1 MRGYDSLTTAWLPP
15 PGTHLLHLY
24 HTWLQVHFFCR
35 ATGFLVGRSVTTVE
49 LEFFFRSLSTLA
61 AYGHTRK
68 VWCSAVQ
75 CHHCCDVAT
84 KSAIYAV

>member
-1 MRGYDSLTTAWLPP
+1 MRGYDSLTTALLPP

-68 VWCSAVQ
+68 VQCSAEQ
-75 CHHCCDVAT
+75 CSNVAT
-84 KSAIYAV
+84 KSTIYAV